1 MSSFGKDYGIAVCPE
16 CTCIAYVNEM
26 YPIHAENQCN
36 RRKKLMRDLTLK
48 GLPKN
53 KVALRKAIKNLR
65 KEKKKLSKTMAK
77 NLRASQKPGWRHWVL
92 EDKEND
98 LLCKA
103 HVLVKLKKRYVK

>member
-1 MSSFGKDYGIAVCPE
+1 
-16 CTCIAYVNEM
+16 M